1 MRLALSKNSHVRS
14 DRSKELSDPA
24 HSGLLNISTG
34 YQILEDPKSMFS
46 YMVAMHHL
54 KRQPVMFN
62 PWYPYRSG
70 TLREVPNFQFRFIA
84 TPSVHGKGLLRGNL
98 CIIHAHTYMT

>member
-1 MRLALSKNSHVRS
+1 MHVFAILCPWPLLPRDTPANCRHRSESIGQYNCLSDQIMHLALSKNSHVRS
-14 DRSKELSDPA
+14 DRPKDLSDPA
-24 HSGLLNISTG
+24 HSGLLNTSTG

-62 PWYPYRSG
+62 P
-70 TLREVPNFQFRFIA
+70 
-84 TPSVHGKGLLRGNL
+84 
-98 CIIHAHTYMT
+98 